1 MRHKDA
7 DLLAS
12 MPVPKAFFRLAIPAV
27 AAQLIN
33 ILYNLVDKMFI
44 GRIPAVGK
52 QALAGVG
59 VTTPVILAISAF
71 AALVSMGGAPKAS
84 ILLGKGETEQAE
96 NVMGSC
102 TWMLLL
108 LSVLLTGIM
117 LILGRPILLLFG
129 ASADTIS
136 FAADYMGIYC
146 FGTLFTQL
154 TLGLNAFITAQGKTL
169 VSMGNVAAGA
179 VTNIALDAALI
190 NGFGMGVKGAAL
202 ATVIAQGVSA
212 CLVIGYLSAGKSILR
227 LRLRNI
233 RFAGPLLWPC
243 ILLGTSPALMQLTEN
258 LVAISFN
265 TALQTYGGDIAVAS
279 MSILSSVM
287 QFVMLLLPGLVQGAQ
302 PLLSYNLG
310 AGNIPRVKKT
320 FRLLLVCCVGGSFL
334 IWLLCMTAPGAV
346 ASIFTNDTALIRYTA
361 GSMRIY
367 LAVLLIYGVQV
378 ACQYSF
384 VALDQAPKAIFLT
397 VWRKI
402 ILLMKE
408 FWNTIQLAFA
418 AVGGWLGYFL
428 GGCDGLL
435 YALIAF
441 VAIDYITGV
450 MCAISDKTLSSEVG
464 FKGICRK
471 VLIFLLVGIGNIID
485 VQVLGS
491 PGVLRTAVIFFY
503 LSNEGVSLLE
513 NAAHLGLPVPDA
525 IKTVLEQLHDR
536 SDGKEGQ

>member
-1 MRHKDA
+1 MVMKAHGDH
-7 DLLAS
+7 LLAA
-12 MPVPKAFFRLAIPAV
+12 MPVPKAFFKLAVPAV

-44 GRIPAVGK
+44 GHIPEVGK

-84 ILLGKGETEQAE
+84 IFLGKGENEQAE
-96 NVMGSC
+96 RVIGSC

-108 LSVLLTGIM
+108 LSVLLTGVM
-117 LILGRPILLLFG
+117 LAFGRPILLLFG

-136 FAADYMGIYC
+136 FAADYMNIYC
-146 FGTLFTQL
+146 LGTVFTQL

-169 VSMGNVAAGA
+169 VSMGNVAVGA
-179 VTNIALDAALI
+179 LTNIALDAVFI

-202 ATVIAQGVSA
+202 ATVIAQGVST
-212 CLVIGYLSAGKSILR
+212 CFVIRYLCMGKSVLR

-233 RFAGPLLWPC
+233 RFDGKFLWPC

-265 TALQTYGGDIAVAS
+265 TSLQTYGGDMAVAS
-279 MSILSSVM
+279 MSILNSVM

-310 AGNIPRVKKT
+310 AKNIPRVKKT
-320 FRLLLVCCVGGSFL
+320 FRLLLACCVSGSFL

-346 ASIFTNDTALIRYTA
+346 ASIFTNDAALIEYTKW
-361 GSMRIY
+361 SMRLY
-367 LAVLLIYGVQV
+367 LTMLLIYGVQV

-397 VWRKI
+397 IWRKI
-402 ILLMKE
+402 ILL
-408 FWNTIQLAFA
+408 IP
-418 AVGGWLGYFL
+418 
-428 GGCDGLL
+428 
-435 YALIAF
+435 
-441 VAIDYITGV
+441 
-450 MCAISDKTLSSEVG
+450 
-464 FKGICRK
+464 
-471 VLIFLLVGIGNIID
+471 LIFLL
-485 VQVLGS
+485 
-491 PGVLRTAVIFFY
+491 P
-503 LSNEGVSLLE
+503 
-513 NAAHLGLPVPDA
+513 HLWPDA
-525 IKTVLEQLHDR
+525 VTGVYLAEPIADTIAVCTTAPMFYHYYSKL
-536 SDGKEGQ
+536 K

>member
-1 MRHKDA
+1 MKPHEDQ
-7 DLLAS
+7 LLAA
-12 MPVPKAFFRLAIPAV
+12 MPVPKAFFKLAVPAV

-44 GRIPAVGK
+44 GHIPEVGK

-84 ILLGKGETEQAE
+84 IFLGKGENEQAE
-96 NVMGSC
+96 RVIGSC

-108 LSVLLTGIM
+108 LSLLLTGVM
-117 LILGRPILLLFG
+117 LAFGRPILLLFG

-136 FAADYMGIYC
+136 FAADYMNIYC
-146 FGTLFTQL
+146 LGTVFTQL

-169 VSMGNVAAGA
+169 VSMGNVAVGA
-179 VTNIALDAALI
+179 LTNIALDAVFI

-202 ATVIAQGVSA
+202 ATVIAQGVST
-212 CLVIGYLSAGKSILR
+212 CFVIRYLCMGKSILR

-233 RFAGPLLWPC
+233 RFDGKLLWPC

-265 TALQTYGGDIAVAS
+265 TSLQTYGGDMAVAS
-279 MSILSSVM
+279 MSILNSVM

-310 AGNIPRVKKT
+310 AKNIPRVKKT
-320 FRLLLVCCVGGSFL
+320 FRLLLACCVSGSFL

-346 ASIFTNDTALIRYTA
+346 ASIFTNDAALIEYTKW
-361 GSMRIY
+361 SMRLY
-367 LAVLLIYGVQV
+367 LTMLLIYGVQV

-397 VWRKI
+397 IWRKI
-402 ILLMKE
+402 ILL
-408 FWNTIQLAFA
+408 IP
-418 AVGGWLGYFL
+418 
-428 GGCDGLL
+428 
-435 YALIAF
+435 
-441 VAIDYITGV
+441 
-450 MCAISDKTLSSEVG
+450 
-464 FKGICRK
+464 
-471 VLIFLLVGIGNIID
+471 LIFLL
-485 VQVLGS
+485 
-491 PGVLRTAVIFFY
+491 P
-503 LSNEGVSLLE
+503 
-513 NAAHLGLPVPDA
+513 HLWPDA
-525 IKTVLEQLHDR
+525 VTGVYLAEPIADTIAVCTTAPMFYHYYSKL
-536 SDGKEGQ
+536 K

>member
-1 MRHKDA
+1 MKPHEDQ
-7 DLLAS
+7 LLAA
-12 MPVPKAFFRLAIPAV
+12 MPVPKAFFKLAVPAV

-44 GRIPAVGK
+44 GHIPEVGK

-84 ILLGKGETEQAE
+84 IFLGKGENEQAE
-96 NVMGSC
+96 RVIGSC

-108 LSVLLTGIM
+108 LSVLLTGVM
-117 LILGRPILLLFG
+117 LAFGRPILLLFG

-136 FAADYMGIYC
+136 FAADYMNIYC
-146 FGTLFTQL
+146 LGTVFTQL

-169 VSMGNVAAGA
+169 VSMGNVAVGA
-179 VTNIALDAALI
+179 LTNIALDAVFI

-202 ATVIAQGVSA
+202 ATVIAQGVST
-212 CLVIGYLSAGKSILR
+212 CFVIRYLCMGKSILR

-233 RFAGPLLWPC
+233 RFDGKLLWPC

-265 TALQTYGGDIAVAS
+265 TSLQTYGGDMAVAS
-279 MSILSSVM
+279 MSILNSVM

-310 AGNIPRVKKT
+310 AKNIPRVKKT
-320 FRLLLVCCVGGSFL
+320 FRLLLACCVSGSFL

-346 ASIFTNDTALIRYTA
+346 ASIFTNDAALIEYTKW
-361 GSMRIY
+361 SMRLY
-367 LAVLLIYGVQV
+367 LTMLLIYGVQV

-397 VWRKI
+397 IWRKI
-402 ILLMKE
+402 ILL
-408 FWNTIQLAFA
+408 IP
-418 AVGGWLGYFL
+418 
-428 GGCDGLL
+428 
-435 YALIAF
+435 
-441 VAIDYITGV
+441 
-450 MCAISDKTLSSEVG
+450 
-464 FKGICRK
+464 
-471 VLIFLLVGIGNIID
+471 LIFLL
-485 VQVLGS
+485 
-491 PGVLRTAVIFFY
+491 PY
-503 LSNEGVSLLE
+503 LW
-513 NAAHLGLPVPDA
+513 PDA
-525 IKTVLEQLHDR
+525 VTGVYLAEPIADTIAVCTTAPMFYHYYSKL
-536 SDGKEGQ
+536 K